1 MLYVKGMVKKNDLI
15 DWTQKR
21 TLLVLKNRSIKSFL
35 PDTKRKKKKKSKQE
49 LKITECPKYEG

>member
-35 PDTKRKKKKKSKQE
+35 PDTKRKKKKKSK
-49 LKITECPKYEG
+49 